1 MFRVDGGGGATARTG
16 LFNFQLVPGGS
27 QWPSTDTE
35 YYYDTLAGYYG
46 RAIPVYRMTPVSVR
60 DTNITMLYTVWRA
73 SNLNTVTVLASP
85 LGHWALAAWVCSYYI
100 QVEISLVVSFVYSI
114 RGCCTII
121 CLNLISSG
129 RITPLLRPALGA
141 KLGRHTTGIRI
152 TWGINTKSWKTF
164 GGFLEGFFV
173 IKGQTHWDQHHDY
186 CWYDALVNVI
196 SKTREVDM
204 NRSYNHIKH
213 LLDNNDIFKNTRV

>member
-114 RGCCTII
+114 HGC
-121 CLNLISSG
+121 LYNNLLESHIFRPIHSSPQAG
-129 RITPLLRPALGA
+129 LGSQVGSA
-141 KLGRHTTGIRI
+141 HYWYSNHLG
-152 TWGINTKSWKTF
+152 
-164 GGFLEGFFV
+164 
-173 IKGQTHWDQHHDY
+173 D
-186 CWYDALVNVI
+186 
-196 SKTREVDM
+196 
-204 NRSYNHIKH
+204 
-213 LLDNNDIFKNTRV
+213 